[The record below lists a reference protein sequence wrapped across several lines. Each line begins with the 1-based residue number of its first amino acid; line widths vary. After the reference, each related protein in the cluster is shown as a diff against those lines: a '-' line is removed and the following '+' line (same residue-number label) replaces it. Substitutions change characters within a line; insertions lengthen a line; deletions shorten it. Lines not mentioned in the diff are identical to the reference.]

1 MAVITIKDL
10 HTNSALDWKAMASI
24 RGAGGAPWV
33 YGWARPFIEK
43 AQNFGSGAP
52 INLFQTNNFYIADQM
67 NNQISVIDV
76 NNSAS
81 NATINVNATQNAS
94 NNLRLA

>member
-1 MAVITIKDL
+1 MAAITIKDL
-10 HTNSALDWKAMASI
+10 PTSRALDLKAMTSI
-24 RGAGGAPWV
+24 RGAGGAGWV
-33 YGWARPFIEK
+33 FGWARPYIEQ
-43 AQNFGSGAP
+43 AAHFGSGAP

-76 NNSAS
+76 KNSAS

-94 NNLRLA
+94 NNLKLA